1 MKVTLRRIFTEK
13 RALVAPLAIALVAN
27 LAVALFFVYPM
38 TLRASA
44 AQVRATASDQALRA
58 AQAEHDAAQRVKL
71 GKERA
76 AEELRRFYRDVLPT
90 SLAGARRITYLPL
103 AKLARQHRLT
113 PEHRN
118 LTPETDR
125 ESQLGR
131 LRVTMVVQGDY
142 HDVRK
147 FIHALETAPEFVVI
161 DDVILSQGAETSAP
175 LVLTLELSTYYLLGG
190 NGN

>member
-1 MKVTLRRIFTEK
+1 MKVHARRILSEK
-13 RALVAPLAIALVAN
+13 RAIVIP
-27 LAVALFFVYPM
+27 LAVAFIANVAVTAAFVYPL
-38 TLRASA
+38 TVRARDVHIRARASE
-44 AQVRATASDQALRA
+44 ATLRA
-58 AQAEHDAAQRVKL
+58 AQREHDEAEKTKL

-76 AEELRRFYRDVLPT
+76 NDELRRFYRDMLPAD
-90 SLAGARRITYLPL
+90 LAGARRITYLPL
-103 AKLARQHRLT
+103 AQLARRNNLK

-118 LTPETDR
+118 ASPETDR

-131 LRVTMVVQGDY
+131 LKVTMVVQGEY
-142 HDVRK
+142 GNVRK

-161 DDVILSQGAETSAP
+161 DDVSLAQGAEPSSP